1 MADVSQPA
9 AAETGRPPSLLD
21 ACIPAAALIILLATS
36 YLFYGDKAAQGPNQ
50 IALLFSGLIACGIAV
65 KNGMSW
71 SGLRQATVDGVAS
84 ALTAI
89 FILLAVGA
97 LIGTCPSATF
107 SPFTLIETLSD
118 PPGRGTTK
126 AVSTSM
132 VTLPAGSFLVARICV
147 RCTMK
152 RLYS

>member
-1 MADVSQPA
+1 MTDASPA
-9 AAETGRPPSLLD
+9 SAAETVRPPSLLD

-36 YLFYGDKAAQGPNQ
+36 YLLYGDKAAQGPNQ

-97 LIGTCPSATF
+97 LI
-107 SPFTLIETLSD
+107 
-118 PPGRGTTK
+118 PPG
-126 AVSTSM
+126 
-132 VTLPAGSFLVARICV
+132 P
-147 RCTMK
+147 
-152 RLYS
+152 